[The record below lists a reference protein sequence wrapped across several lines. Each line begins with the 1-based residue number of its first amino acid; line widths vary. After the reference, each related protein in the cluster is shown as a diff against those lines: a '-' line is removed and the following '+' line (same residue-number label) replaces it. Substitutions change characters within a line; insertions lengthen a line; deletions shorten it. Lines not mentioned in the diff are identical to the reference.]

1 MTAVMIMGFARKRI
15 GKNGK
20 IRYQACY
27 DDLQGNRRSAGT
39 YSSKKRA
46 DDEWQ
51 RAEARQREGRGNPSV
66 RGRKRFHIYATETWL
81 PNHVVEYSTR
91 EGYSYVLGKHLLP
104 YFGELRMI
112 DIMPGTVREW
122 VTWMTANGNSPATVR
137 HAKEVLSALF
147 TTAFTDQIVMLH
159 PCRGVKTPT
168 VPKPAI
174 RIITPE
180 QFDAIYAA
188 LPDADIQLL
197 VETDIETGLRYGELT
212 ELRVKDIDAANR
224 ILTVSRAVVE
234 LNRKYHPEG
243 GRFLVKPYP
252 KDKQS
257 RRFKLS
263 AQMCTK
269 IAAHIQA
276 LGLGRDDLIFA
287 DRQDVVVP
295 LRPRKPNPAQLGL
308 TEPNEKGRTY
318 QHGTLSAYSAG
329 KCRCEHCRGAYAF
342 YRAERR
348 DAGRDK
354 PRQPR
359 RRETDGHI
367 SNDWFRNQVWNKA
380 VASVGL
386 DFHVRPHDL
395 RHAHASWL
403 LAGGADLQVVK
414 ERLGHDSIATTEK
427 YLHTLPDAD
436 ETALAALAKIRQREA
451 S

>member
-1 MTAVMIMGFARKRI
+1 MGFARKRI

-27 DDLQGNRRSAGT
+27 DDLQGYRRSGGT
-39 YSSKKRA
+39 FSSKKEA
-46 DDEWQ
+46 DREWQ
-51 RAEARQREGRGNPSV
+51 AIETRQREGRGSPSV
-66 RGRKRFHIYATETWL
+66 RGRQRFRAYAVDTWL
-81 PNHVVEYSTR
+81 PNHVVEHSTR
-91 EGYSYVLGKHLLP
+91 QGYTYVLGKHLLP

-122 VTWMTANGNSPATVR
+122 VTWMLAAKRSPATIR
-137 HAKEVLSALF
+137 HAKEVLSAVF
-147 TTAFTDQIVMLH
+147 STAFTDQVVALH

-188 LPDADIQLL
+188 LPDADTQLL
-197 VETDIETGLRYGELT
+197 AETKIETGVRWGELT
-212 ELRVKDIDAANR
+212 EIRVKDLDLSTR

-234 LNRKYHPEG
+234 LNHKFHPEG
-243 GRFLVKPYP
+243 GRFLVKLYP
-252 KDKQS
+252 KDKER

-263 AQMCTK
+263 VQITAK
-269 IAAHIQA
+269 IKVHILA
-276 LGLGRDDLIFA
+276 LGLGPDDLIFA
-287 DRQDVVVP
+287 DRQDFVP
-295 LRPRKPNPAQLGL
+295 PQRPSKPDPSQLGR
-308 TEPNEKGRTY
+308 TEPNEKGRSY

-329 KCRCEHCRGAYAF
+329 KCRCSHCRAAYAF

-348 DAGRDK
+348 GTGRDE
-354 PRQPR
+354 PRRPR

-380 VASVGL
+380 VASAGL
-386 DFHVRPHDL
+386 DFRVRPHDL

-436 ETALAALAKIRQREA
+436 ETALDALAKIRQRKM

>member
-1 MTAVMIMGFARKRI
+1 MVMGFAKKRPGRD
-15 GKNGK
+15 GKL
-20 IRYQACY
+20 RYTAVY
-27 DDLQGNRRSAGT
+27 LDLQGRERSAGT
-39 YSSKKRA
+39 FSSKKRA
-46 DDEWQ
+46 DQEWQ
-51 RAEARQREGRGNPSV
+51 SAEARQREGRGNPSA
-66 RGRKRFHIYATETWL
+66 RGRTRFRAYAVETWL
-81 PNHVVEYSTR
+81 PNHVVEHSTR
-91 EGYSYVLGKHLLP
+91 ESYAYVLGKHLLP

-122 VTWMTANGNSPATVR
+122 VTWMTAEGRSAATIR

-147 TTAFTDQIVMLH
+147 TTAFTDQVVMLH

-188 LPDADIQLL
+188 LPDADTRLL

-212 ELRVKDIDAANR
+212 ELRAKDLDTTSR
-224 ILTVSRAVVE
+224 ILTVSRTVVE
-234 LNRKYHPEG
+234 LNRKFHPEG

-263 AQMCTK
+263 DQICTK
-269 IAAHIQA
+269 LSAHIQA
-276 LGLGRDDLIFA
+276 QRLGPDDLLFA
-287 DRQDVVVP
+287 FRQP
-295 LRPRKPNPAQLGL
+295 STRPPRAPKPDPSRLGF
-308 TEPNEKGRTY
+308 TEPNAKGKTY
-318 QHGTLSAYSAG
+318 RHGSLSAYSVG
-329 KCRCEHCRGAYAF
+329 KCRCEQCRAAIAH

-348 DAGRDK
+348 AAGRDD

-359 RRETDGHI
+359 AIETDGHI

-380 VASVGL
+380 VVAAGI
-386 DFHVRPHDL
+386 DFRVRPHDL

-414 ERLGHDSIATTEK
+414 ERMGHDSIATTEK

-436 ETALAALAKIRQREA
+436 ETALAAFDKIRQRKA
-451 S
+451 A